1 MESVLCY
8 FHKLGWFYAI
18 PFQGEQ
24 EILKNLQAA
33 DSFCTPPPP
42 LSLFLRKVSK
52 NFNSSWLWTICTSGM

>member
-42 LSLFLRKVSK
+42 PFPFPKESF
-52 NFNSSWLWTICTSGM
+52 